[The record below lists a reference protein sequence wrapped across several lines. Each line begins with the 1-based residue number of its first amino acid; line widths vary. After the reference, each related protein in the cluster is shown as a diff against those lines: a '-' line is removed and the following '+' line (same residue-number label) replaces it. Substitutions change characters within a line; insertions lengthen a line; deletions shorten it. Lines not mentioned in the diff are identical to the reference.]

1 MSVAFADDVLFNVM
15 AKTSP
20 YEDEAEW
27 IHIADI
33 VLDSDLRASLF
44 GDERLF
50 FKHVRTRRDAW
61 KYWPKQWR
69 KDFYRGKLEPKFS

>member
-1 MSVAFADDVLFNVM
+1 MSAAFADDVLFNVM

-27 IHIADI
+27 IHIGDI
-33 VLDSDLRASLF
+33 VLDSDLHTSLF

-50 FKHVRTRRDAW
+50 FLHVRTR
-61 KYWPKQWR
+61 
-69 KDFYRGKLEPKFS
+69 